1 MSLPNVECIFLDVSI
16 NFIQWNYFYNAFDE
30 YHKLVLSR
38 KYHYLIGTGLIK
50 YLKVWNMI
58 QELDPY
64 DIYVCPVTKHS
75 YTLNCV

>member
-1 MSLPNVECIFLDVSI
+1 MKSKKFFFRYGSKYFQNIL
-16 NFIQWNYFYNAFDE
+16 IQ
-30 YHKLVLSR
+30 
-38 KYHYLIGTGLIK
+38 KYQGNITIGTGLIK
-50 YLKVWNMI
+50 YLRVWNMI